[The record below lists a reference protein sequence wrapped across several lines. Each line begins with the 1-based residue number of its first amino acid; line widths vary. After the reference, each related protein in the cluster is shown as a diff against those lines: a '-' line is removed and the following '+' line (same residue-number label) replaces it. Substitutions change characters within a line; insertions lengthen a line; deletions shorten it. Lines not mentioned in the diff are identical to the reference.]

1 MMSKNLQTITSE
13 QDIKAVVLMLRAIAS
28 ETRLCIL
35 RTLYEKPKTW
45 TELIFEL
52 RANPK
57 VLRDNLT
64 YLRKSKLV
72 QKKEP
77 VDFELTEADCALM
90 ELSLNEILE
99 VSQDQ
104 SEA

>member
-1 MMSKNLQTITSE
+1 
-13 QDIKAVVLMLRAIAS
+13 MLRAIAS

-35 RTLYEKPKTW
+35 RTLYLKPKTW